1 MSEVDLRKQRK
12 VDANVSN
19 DVTVSLSQ
27 KEDTGNSVV
36 RTSIDGATPFV
47 GAWTVTLANGVIR
60 ETTVVASNEPLTL
73 GGVFTFE
80 FSDDGIVNNGI
91 SESRP
96 IQNFQSVRDFDL
108 MNFGMYYRVLFT
120 PSRPLVGIE
129 IVSIK
134 TILHTQYGGL
144 FVRLAGQE
152 IEESNSAMGNTF
164 AYIKAFNEV
173 TGRSENI
180 RVDNGGL
187 RVSTAKAMTYRVAYR
202 NVASPY
208 ALSMSL
214 SAGSPILLA
223 TIFRDNT
230 AQDLLKLK
238 KCIWHLASVT
248 NSGVITVD
256 LVRLTTA
263 PTGGFLLTPD
273 IADPNDTAP
282 ESLCRALPT
291 GGGAFSTLIYT
302 FILQL
307 TNSDRNIDVNL
318 LEELSVNDI
327 KAPQILN
334 GVAGG
339 FGIIVRSDSNST
351 ITGTVDMT
359 FSEQAP

>member
-1 MSEVDLRKQRK
+1 MSQGLSKTKIVSQSPQLE
-12 VDANVSN
+12 DA
-19 DVTVSLSQ
+19 
-27 KEDTGNSVV
+27 GNSVL
-36 RTSIDGATPFV
+36 RTAAEGAATFT
-47 GAWTVTLANGVIR
+47 GAWALTLPNGVVR
-60 ETTVVASNEPLTL
+60 ETTVVASNEPTTL
-73 GGVFTFE
+73 GGTFTFE
-80 FSDDGIVNNGI
+80 YSDDGITNNGI
-91 SESRP
+91 SEPRP
-96 IQNFQSVRDFDL
+96 IQDFQAVRDFDL
-108 MNFGMYYRVLFT
+108 MNFGKYYRVIFT
-120 PSRPLVGIE
+120 PSRALVGIE

-134 TILHTQYGGL
+134 TILHTQFGGQ

-152 IEESNSAMGNTF
+152 IEESNAAMPQAF
-164 AYIKAFNEV
+164 AYIKAFNEN

-187 RVSTAKAMTYRVAYR
+187 RVSTAKAMTYRIAYR

-214 SAGSPILLA
+214 TAVSPVILA

-238 KCIWHLASVT
+238 KCIWHLTSVT
-248 NSGVITVD
+248 NAGVITVD

-263 PTGGFLLTPD
+263 PTGGFALTPD

-282 ESLCRALPT
+282 ESVCLALPT
-291 GGGAFSTLIYT
+291 GGAAFSTIVYT
-302 FILQL
+302 FTLQL

-351 ITGTVDMT
+351 IKGTVDMT
-359 FSEQAP
+359 FSEQSP